1 MRNVID
7 PIVVTT
13 SLRTLHS
20 RRAARLLSRLKKRFD
35 LTTELVPVGPLR
47 ILFTRVTD
55 PKRVLNDLC
64 DKIDA
69 YERQT
74 GQRVRGDELGLPYWA
89 EIWDSSLG
97 VGQWL
102 IEHHRTQDLRL
113 CRILDLGCGMGLAGT
128 VAAILGAQVT
138 FGDIE
143 RDALGFA
150 ALNGLRYSPHVKT
163 RRMDW
168 QTDDLRTTFDLI
180 LGADVLYEKSQWESL
195 DRFVKNHLAPRGLV
209 LFGEPGRI
217 TGQMWQQWIRDR
229 GWELTQTYQHLPAR
243 ASPIRLFILNR
254 CLKKT

>member
-1 MRNVID
+1 MAV
-7 PIVVTT
+7 PPHV
-13 SLRTLHS
+13 RTLHS
-20 RRAARLLSRLKKRFD
+20 RRAARLLARLKRRFD

-69 YERQT
+69 HERQT

-89 EIWDSSLG
+89 EIWDSSVG

-102 IEHHRTQDLRL
+102 IEYHQTQDLRL
-113 CRILDLGCGMGLAGT
+113 CRVLDLGCGMGLAGT
-128 VAAILGAQVT
+128 VAAVLGAQVT

-150 ALNGLRYSPHVKT
+150 ALNGLRYSPHIKA

-168 QTDDLRTTFDLI
+168 QSDDLRTTFDLI
-180 LGADVLYEKSQWESL
+180 LGADVLYEKSQWEPL
-195 DRFVKNHLAPRGLV
+195 DRFVRHHLAPRGLV
-209 LFGEPGRI
+209 LLGEPGRI
-217 TGQMWQQWIRDR
+217 TGEMWQNWILNR
-229 GWELTQTYQHLPAR
+229 GWELTQTHQHLPTR
-243 ASPIRLFILNR
+243 HKPIRLFMLSR
-254 CLKKT
+254 CLKRT